1 MESIL
6 IVDDEQIE
14 REGIR
19 DNIDWIKLGFD
30 RVEIAADGQQALQM
44 IEQSPPSILLT
55 DICMPF
61 MDGLELC
68 KTVRSLDP
76 TIKVII
82 VTGHDEFPYAQ
93 QAVHLGASELI
104 LKPVTAQELTLVLQ
118 NISQQ
123 IDQER
128 AIRRDLDHL
137 RAQMQE
143 SLPILRERFLIRFL
157 QDHVARDNWDEQS
170 TTLGIKLIGTQWLVI
185 AIRVDHWED
194 VIKTL
199 VYEKAELLLLAIET
213 ICQEYSQSFPDRFI
227 IHGEDSVLNIILG
240 DHSDQ
245 LEVDALAFGQIIRKM
260 VADNLEIT
268 VTVGVGRLTKDIF
281 SLANSYRDALTALGY
296 RLLLGDDRIIS
307 IADMEPN
314 NRGPVVIKTEYSHRL
329 ATSVRTGAVKEVDQ
343 AVEDLISFLSASKVP
358 VSVGRM
364 VVMHA
369 ITEILEAAY
378 ELNGSETQVAMDY
391 QIFFEI
397 QRSET
402 LSEIKTWLHKVCV
415 ELATSVQMRRESDL
429 HLMIE
434 QAKVHILNHFT
445 NPDLSLQD
453 ICQLLHVSSSY
464 FSLIF
469 KRETGNTF
477 LGFLTEHRI
486 HKAKELLLS
495 TSLKGYQIAEQVGYV
510 DPNYFSTTFRKH
522 CGISPLQFRER
533 RGV

>member
-1 MESIL
+1 
-6 IVDDEQIE
+6 
-14 REGIR
+14 
-19 DNIDWIKLGFD
+19 
-30 RVEIAADGQQALQM
+30 
-44 IEQSPPSILLT
+44 LT

-68 KTVRSLDP
+68 KATRILDP

-82 VTGHDEFPYAQ
+82 LTGHDEFPYAQ
-93 QAVHLGASELI
+93 EAVHLGASELI
-104 LKPVTAQELTLVLQ
+104 LKPVTAEELSGVLQ
-118 NISQQ
+118 NICRQ
-123 IDQER
+123 IAQES

-157 QDHVARDNWDEQS
+157 QDQVAQDNWDEQS
-170 TTLGIKLIGTQWLVI
+170 TTLGIKLIGTQWLVL

-194 VIKTL
+194 VIKRHN
-199 VYEKAELLLLAIET
+199 YEKAELLLLAIEA

-227 IHGEDSVLNIILG
+227 IHGVDSVLNVVLG
-240 DHSDQ
+240 DSTNRF
-245 LEVDALAFGQIIRKM
+245 EVDALAFGRIIRKI

-268 VTVGVGRLTKDIF
+268 VTVGVGRLVEDVF
-281 SLANSYRDALTALGY
+281 LLSNSYRDALTALGY
-296 RLLLGDDRIIS
+296 RLLLGGDRIIS

-329 ATSVRTGAVKEVDQ
+329 ATSVRTGAVKEVAQ
-343 AVEDLISFLSASKVP
+343 AVENLISFLSASKIP

-378 ELNGSETQVAMDY
+378 ELGGSETQVGMDY
-391 QIFFEI
+391 QIFFEL
-397 QRSET
+397 QRSGT
-402 LSEIKTWLHKVCV
+402 LTEIKTWLHKICV
-415 ELATSVQMRRESDL
+415 DLAISVQMRRETNL
-429 HLMIE
+429 HVMIE
-434 QAKVHILNHFT
+434 QAKIHILNYFA

-453 ICQLLHVSSSY
+453 ICQLLHVSPSY

-477 LGFLTEHRI
+477 LGFLTEQRI
-486 HKAKELLLS
+486 RKSKELLLT

-510 DPNYFSTTFRKH
+510 DPNYFSVTFRKH
-522 CGISPLQFRER
+522 CGISPLQYREQ
-533 RGV
+533 RGL